1 MSSGTY
7 MQKHFSSSSF
17 LFFINRRKYQWSSKK
32 FIKSS
37 YSLNNLPIFL
47 PLSFQNATQL
57 RNKNPPP
64 PPPQSVD
71 ALNSRCV
78 QLTIGFFSWLPAL
91 RGHCTLSFLPF
102 LFYGS
107 SAGKIMFIVTPCCFL
122 LVCSEAVWRN
132 LINSVGIYKNE

>member
-1 MSSGTY
+1 MSSGIY

-64 PPPQSVD
+64 PAAPVRRYSEFQMCSVNNRLLFL
-71 ALNSRCV
+71 AACPERSLYS
-78 QLTIGFFSWLPAL
+78 ILPSF
-91 RGHCTLSFLPF
+91 SFLWIIRRQNYVHSDTLLFPF
-102 LFYGS
+102 GLQWS
-107 SAGKIMFIVTPCCFL
+107 SLEKSNKFCWYL
-122 LVCSEAVWRN
+122 
-132 LINSVGIYKNE
+132 